1 MNMHVPAL
9 RRRLS
14 EIVDEY
20 DVKRAAIPDAL
31 AAYGRAVSELSTAA
45 SIGAAYGGPLLR
57 DSSGPAPWAMEAALL
72 KSAWKHVFDGLSIA
86 EVASAADKRR
96 FEQMLERPPA
106 FTLDEIRE
114 RFGDYLLNPRHH
126 ILRGLAEVFC
136 SLDPAYRSNSK
147 IKVGVS

>member
-57 DSSGPAPWAMEAALL
+57 DSSGPAPWAM
-72 KSAWKHVFDGLSIA
+72 VSIGT
-86 EVASAADKRR
+86 ESC
-96 FEQMLERPPA
+96 PP
-106 FTLDEIRE
+106 I
-114 RFGDYLLNPRHH
+114 
-126 ILRGLAEVFC
+126 
-136 SLDPAYRSNSK
+136 
-147 IKVGVS
+147 GVEL